1 VIPRIRPALTT
12 LSAIL
17 LIVVLSA
24 AGCVSAD
31 TKAAV
36 IPSPITTATLAPTIT
51 PTATATPTSTST
63 PTATLSPTPSPTL
76 TQTPIPT
83 PYGCLRPPDDYTQ
96 VVERGEYIVNQ
107 RTLAMLEHAQ
117 ELYGGS
123 HDLVKAITQGS
134 YHPGVDASFGTHD
147 GGGVVDLAVRD
158 LEDWHHILYEDM
170 DAIILALRRAGFAA
184 WVREQDSLYEG
195 SPIHIHA
202 VAVGDAE
209 LSEAA
214 ERQLTGPEGYFR
226 GYDGLP
232 VDPPQPDPHGG
243 PIVCPWMEAM
253 GYRDLRMAAAPTL
266 STDSE

>member
-1 VIPRIRPALTT
+1 VTRLLRSAL
-12 LSAIL
+12 AL
-17 LIVVLSA
+17 LAAALLA
-24 AGCVSAD
+24 AGCVSEDA
-31 TKAAV
+31 KAAITHPTTV
-36 IPSPITTATLAPTIT
+36 TGSPS
-51 PTATATPTSTST
+51 PTATMTATASQTPLPTPTVT
-63 PTATLSPTPSPTL
+63 PSPTPSPTP
-76 TQTPIPT
+76 TQTPVPT

-117 ELYGGS
+117 ELYGGT

-147 GGGVVDLAVRD
+147 GGGVIDLAVRD
-158 LEDWHHILYEDM
+158 LQDWHHILYEDM
-170 DAIILALRRAGFAA
+170 DAIILALRQAGFAA

-214 ERQLTGPEGYFR
+214 ERQLMGPEGYFR

-232 VDPPQPDPHGG
+232 VDPPQADPHGG

-266 STDSE
+266 SIDSE

>member
-1 VIPRIRPALTT
+1 MRFLRIALA
-12 LSAIL
+12 LLASAL
-17 LIVVLSA
+17 LA
-24 AGCVSAD
+24 GGCVSEDA
-31 TKAAV
+31 KAAITHPTAV
-36 IPSPITTATLAPTIT
+36 TGSPSPIATMTATT
-51 PTATATPTSTST
+51 TPTSTST
-63 PTATLSPTPSPTL
+63 PTVTPSPTPSPTP
-76 TQTPIPT
+76 TQIPVPT

-134 YHPGVDASFGTHD
+134 YHPGMEASFGTHD

-184 WVREQDSLYEG
+184 WLREQDSLYEG

-202 VAVGDAE
+202 VAVGDVE

-214 ERQLTGPEGYFR
+214 ERQLAGPEGYFR

-253 GYRDLRMAAAPTL
+253 GYRDLRLAAAPTATG
-266 STDSE
+266 SD